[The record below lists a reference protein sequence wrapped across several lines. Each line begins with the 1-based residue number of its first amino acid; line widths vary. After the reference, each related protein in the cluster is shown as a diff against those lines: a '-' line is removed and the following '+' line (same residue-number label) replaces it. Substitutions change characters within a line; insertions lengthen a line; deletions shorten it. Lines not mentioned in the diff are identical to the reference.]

1 MKNVFILCWIVLF
14 TVTTIGGIINGGDI
28 LTGLMV
34 WAFVG
39 LIIPAAYLE

>member
-1 MKNVFILCWIVLF
+1 MN
-14 TVTTIGGIINGGDI
+14 GSMINGGDI

-39 LIIPAAYLE
+39 LIVPAAYLE